1 MDDFLNTYLGKILK
15 NWAGR
20 RQAPLQIRSRLLSQ
34 AAHPPAREKSRDF
47 RPVVQI
53 QNYQPVNWDH
63 FLLTCDIVH
72 SFQNGLTV
80 SRLLV

>member
-1 MDDFLNTYLGKILK
+1 MDEFLDTYLGKILK

-20 RQAPLQIRSRLLSQ
+20 RQAPGHVRARVLWL
-34 AAHPPAREKSRDF
+34 AAHPPVREKFREI

-53 QNYQPVNWDH
+53 QNYQPMNWEH
-63 FLLTCDIVH
+63 ILLTYDIVH

-80 SRLLV
+80 SRILA